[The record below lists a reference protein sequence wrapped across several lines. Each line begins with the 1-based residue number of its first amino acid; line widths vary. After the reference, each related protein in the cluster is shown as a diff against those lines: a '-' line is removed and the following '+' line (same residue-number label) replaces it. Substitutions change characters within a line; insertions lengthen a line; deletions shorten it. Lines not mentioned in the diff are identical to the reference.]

1 MAVIALQPFHIT
13 SSHNNYNWKHKSAM
27 THTSFFFSAIA
38 NNNEA
43 VHHFET
49 QDYNSAARCLAN
61 SLRVV
66 KQALAE
72 ASDAN
77 CSQTVLTEPVLV
89 TSCSMATHSLQAAI
103 SNCMPFS
110 SYQHHTHKED
120 ISSVLPEESIY
131 VYGYAS
137 RISTKGLVHCNETC
151 KTVSAIIV
159 FHLALLYHLQALTF
173 QDVSDT
179 SGTYLRKALR
189 LYEYSYLLHMSQSSS
204 IDHQWAMGLLNN
216 LAHVNHM
223 LNDQLK
229 ANHYWQMLLSLIVCV
244 REFHYS
250 DDQGCVTMREEEPPM
265 VGFLTNVTHLML
277 KSAVSAPAA

>member
-1 MAVIALQPFHIT
+1 
-13 SSHNNYNWKHKSAM
+13 M

-61 SLRVV
+61 SLRMV

-77 CSQTVLTEPVLV
+77 CSRTVLTEPVMV
-89 TSCSMATHSLQAAI
+89 TSCSMSTHSLQGA
-103 SNCMPFS
+103 SNCIPFS
-110 SYQHHTHKED
+110 SYYTDKED
-120 ISSVLPEESIY
+120 LSSVLPEESRYI
-131 VYGYAS
+131 YGYAS
-137 RISTKGLVHCNETC
+137 RISTKGLVYCNETC
-151 KTVSAIIV
+151 KTVSAIVV
-159 FHLALLYHLQALTF
+159 FHLALLYHLQALKL
-173 QDVSDT
+173 QDVSEASD
-179 SGTYLRKALR
+179 SAYLRKALH
-189 LYEYSYLLHMSQSSS
+189 LYEYSYGLHMSESSS

-216 LAHVNHM
+216 LAHVHHM
-223 LNDQLK
+223 LNDELK
-229 ANHYWQMLLSLIVCV
+229 ANQCWQKLLSWILCV

-250 DDQGCVTMREEEPPM
+250 SDDQACVTVREEEPV